1 MTNLADRVEGL
12 DGERVR
18 LIGVQSGYI
27 HAIVKLKR
35 AIGSETAYRPIN
47 PRHTRKLKAREER
60 LRIPREVLH
69 QLERELESIRAALL
83 RAKEADHG
91 DA

>member
-1 MTNLADRVEGL
+1 MSETL
-12 DGERVR
+12 R

-35 AIGSETAYRPIN
+35 AIGLETAYRPID
-47 PRHTRKLKAREER
+47 PRHVRKIKAREER

-69 QLERELESIRAALL
+69 QLERELEAIRAAI
-83 RAKEADHG
+83 KEHPTHD
-91 DA
+91 